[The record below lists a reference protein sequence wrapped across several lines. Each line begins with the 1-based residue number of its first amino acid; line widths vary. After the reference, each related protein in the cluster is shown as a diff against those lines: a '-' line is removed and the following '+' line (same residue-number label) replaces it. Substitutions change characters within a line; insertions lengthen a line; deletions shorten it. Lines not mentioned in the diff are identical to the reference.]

1 MTASSI
7 RRAWTRQL
15 SPLTPFH
22 LQSPSATH
30 PPSSLNIMHPHDV
43 LHPTPVRDLKRT
55 VTDLEFGSE
64 PASKRTRLSP
74 DQLPTPPYS
83 TQDGYPEQSSRLC
96 DSSDWR
102 ERLKSSLLRRLDNHY
117 PPSTKQLTANPQLR
131 AWLDAVPYPR
141 ADSCP
146 ASPHIFSQPSCPS
159 RSDYVELKR
168 PQSCEARFDLVRH
181 KRPVSGSDPK
191 PKRPRLTLTALQNM
205 SQQESQYA
213 ESLVPRSNSSSNKA
227 PGTSDAAYI
236 DTLYGHGIVMDLSGR
251 KIPEELTP
259 LKERILQKRSSPQLD
274 DQAVFEVMD
283 AAEELAYNSEGPT
296 NKILRTPMFPLGYG
310 GLVEGGNTQWN
321 TVAMPNNPQC
331 DNKLS
336 APKPDAYLAYPR
348 GAKSPWTVKQ
358 NNVVNH
364 PRVRPY
370 SQPAKRNTFPSLIVE
385 LKAES
390 AGGVLTTAEAQAAGG
405 GSHSVNTILWL
416 LEEAKAAGLAEV
428 DLMQDTVSFSV
439 VSSHRQAVAY
449 LHWLDPKEKHFY
461 MSYLKSYSTFEAD
474 SIRGCNNTIKNI
486 IDNAEG
492 PRKIK
497 IGEALVTLE
506 PIKGS
511 WNLQPTVTNPPTPNA
526 SFSGDPRPRKR
537 GRDSQ
542 V

>member
-1 MTASSI
+1 
-7 RRAWTRQL
+7 
-15 SPLTPFH
+15 
-22 LQSPSATH
+22 
-30 PPSSLNIMHPHDV
+30 MHPHDV
-43 LHPTPVRDLKRT
+43 LHPTPVRDLKRAL
-55 VTDLEFGSE
+55 TDLEFDSE
-64 PASKRTRLSP
+64 PASKRTWLSP
-74 DQLPTPPYS
+74 NQLPTPPYS
-83 TQDGYPEQSSRLC
+83 TQDEHPEQPSPLC

-102 ERLKSSLLRRLDNHY
+102 ERLKSSLLRPLDNHY
-117 PPSTKQLTANPQLR
+117 PPTTKQLTANPRLS

-146 ASPHIFSQPSCPS
+146 ATRAFSPLSCPS
-159 RSDYVELKR
+159 RSGYVELKR
-168 PQSCEARFDLVRH
+168 PQSCEARFDLVRC
-181 KRPVSGSDPK
+181 KQPASGSDPK
-191 PKRPRLTLTALQNM
+191 PKRTRLTLTALQKM
-205 SQQESQYA
+205 SQKESQYT

-251 KIPEELTP
+251 KIPQELVP
-259 LKERILQKRSSPQLD
+259 LKERVLQKRSSPQVD
-274 DQAVFEVMD
+274 DQAVFAVME

-296 NKILRTPMFPLGYG
+296 NKILRTSMFPLGYG
-310 GLVEGGNTQWN
+310 GLVEDGNTQWN

-348 GAKSPWTVKQ
+348 GSKSPWTVKQ

-370 SQPAKRNTFPSLIVE
+370 SQPAKRNTFPALSLE

-390 AGGVLTTAEAQAAGG
+390 AGGVLTTAEAQAAGS
-405 GSHSVNTILWL
+405 GSHSVSSMLWF
-416 LEEAKAAGLAEV
+416 LEEAKAAGLTEV

-439 VSSHRQAVAY
+439 VASHRQAVAY
-449 LHWLDPKEKHFY
+449 LHWLDPKERHFY
-461 MSYLKSYSTFEAD
+461 MSYLRSYSTFEAD
-474 SIRGCNNTIKNI
+474 GIRGCNNTIKNI
-486 IDNAEG
+486 IDNAQG

-506 PIKGS
+506 PIVGS
-511 WNLQPTVTNPPTPNA
+511 WNPQPTATNPPTPKT
-526 SFSGDPRPRKR
+526 SFNGDPRPRKR

>member
-1 MTASSI
+1 
-7 RRAWTRQL
+7 
-15 SPLTPFH
+15 
-22 LQSPSATH
+22 
-30 PPSSLNIMHPHDV
+30 MHPQDV
-43 LHPTPVRDLKRT
+43 LHPTPVRDLKHT
-55 VTDLEFGSE
+55 LTNLEFDSE
-64 PASKRTRLSP
+64 PASKRTRLS

-83 TQDGYPEQSSRLC
+83 SQDGHPEQSSTLS

-102 ERLKSSLLRRLDNHY
+102 ERLKSSLLRPLEHC
-117 PPSTKQLTANPQLR
+117 PPTTKQLTANRQLS

-146 ASPHIFSQPSCPS
+146 ATPRIFSPPSCSS
-159 RSDYVELKR
+159 RSDYVEFKR
-168 PQSCEARFDLVRH
+168 PQSCEACFDLDRH
-181 KRPVSGSDPK
+181 KRPANDSDPK
-191 PKRPRLTLTALQNM
+191 PKRARLTLTTLQKM
-205 SQQESQYA
+205 SQQESQFA
-213 ESLVPRSNSSSNKA
+213 ENPVPRSNSSSNKA
-227 PGTSDAAYI
+227 PGTSDATYI

-251 KIPEELTP
+251 KIPEELMP

-274 DQAVFEVMD
+274 DQAVFAVMD

-348 GAKSPWTVKQ
+348 GSKSPWTVKQ

-364 PRVRPY
+364 PRVRVY
-370 SQPAKRNTFPSLIVE
+370 SQPAKRNTFPSLSLE

-390 AGGVLTTAEAQAAGG
+390 AGGVLTTAEAQAAGS
-405 GSHSVNTILWL
+405 GSHSVNSILWL
-416 LEEAKAAGLAEV
+416 LEEAEAAGLTEV
-428 DLMQDTVSFSV
+428 NLMRDTVSFSI
-439 VSSHRQAVAY
+439 VSSHRQAIAY
-449 LHWLDPKEKHFY
+449 LHWLDPKEEHIY
-461 MSYLKSYSTFEAD
+461 MSYLRSYSTFEAD
-474 SIRGCNNTIKNI
+474 GIRGCNNTIKNI
-486 IDNAEG
+486 IDNAKG
-492 PRKIK
+492 PRQIK

-511 WNLQPTVTNPPTPNA
+511 WNPQSIVTNPPTPNT

-537 GRDSQ
+537 GRDLQ

>member
-1 MTASSI
+1 MWPTGPTIACRALSVLCPFSI
-7 RRAWTRQL
+7 YEV
-15 SPLTPFH
+15 H
-22 LQSPSATH
+22 LQFILF
-30 PPSSLNIMHPHDV
+30 SSLNVMHPHDV
-43 LHPTPVRDLKRT
+43 LYPTPVRDLKRT
-55 VTDLEFGSE
+55 VTDLELGSE
-64 PASKRTRLSP
+64 LASKRTRLSP

-83 TQDGYPEQSSRLC
+83 IQNGHTEQSSRLC

-102 ERLKSSLLRRLDNHY
+102 ERLKSSLLRPFDNHY
-117 PPSTKQLTANPQLR
+117 SPTNKQLTANPQLR
-131 AWLDAVPYPR
+131 AWLDAIPYPR

-146 ASPHIFSQPSCPS
+146 AISPIFPPPSCPS

-168 PQSCEARFDLVRH
+168 PRSCEARFDFARH
-181 KRPVSGSDPK
+181 KRPASGSNPK
-191 PKRPRLTLTALQNM
+191 SRRAGLTLTALQNM
-205 SQQESQYA
+205 SQQESRYA
-213 ESLVPRSNSSSNKA
+213 ESLGPRSNSSSHKA

-251 KIPEELTP
+251 KVPEELTP
-259 LKERILQKRSSPQLD
+259 LKERILQKRSSPQLN
-274 DQAVFEVMD
+274 DQDVFVVMD
-283 AAEELAYNSEGPT
+283 AAEELAFNSEGPT

-370 SQPAKRNTFPSLIVE
+370 SQPAKRNTFPSLSLE

-390 AGGVLTTAEAQAAGG
+390 AGGVLTTAEAQAAGS
-405 GSHSVNTILWL
+405 GSHSVNSTLWL
-416 LEEAKAAGLAEV
+416 LEEAKAAGLTEV
-428 DLMQDTVSFSV
+428 DLMQDTVSFSI
-439 VSSHRQAVAY
+439 VSSHRQAVVY
-449 LHWLDPKEKHFY
+449 LHWLDPKEKNFY
-461 MSYLKSYSTFEAD
+461 MSYLKSYSTFDAD
-474 SIRGCNNTIKNI
+474 GIRGCNNTIKNI
-486 IDNAEG
+486 IDNAKG
-492 PRKIK
+492 PRKIQ
-497 IGEALVTLE
+497 IGKALITLE

-511 WNLQPTVTNPPTPNA
+511 WNLQPLPTNPPTPNT

-537 GRDSQ
+537 GRDS
-542 V
+542 

>member
-1 MTASSI
+1 
-7 RRAWTRQL
+7 
-15 SPLTPFH
+15 
-22 LQSPSATH
+22 
-30 PPSSLNIMHPHDV
+30 MHHHEV
-43 LHPTPVRDLKRT
+43 LHPTPVRNLKRT
-55 VTDLEFGSE
+55 LIDLEVDLE
-64 PASKRTRLSP
+64 PASKRTRLSL
-74 DQLPTPPYS
+74 DQLPTPPHS
-83 TQDGYPEQSSRLC
+83 IQDRYPEQLNSLC

-102 ERLKSSLLRRLDNHY
+102 ERLKSSLLKPLDNHY
-117 PPSTKQLTANPQLR
+117 PHTTKQLTANPRLS
-131 AWLDAVPYPR
+131 AWLDAVSHPR

-146 ASPHIFSQPSCPS
+146 ASPRIFSLPSSPFGS
-159 RSDYVELKR
+159 HYVQLKR

-181 KRPVSGSDPK
+181 KRPASGLDPK
-191 PKRPRLTLTALQNM
+191 PKRARLTLTALQRM

-236 DTLYGHGIVMDLSGR
+236 DTLYSHGIVMDLSGR
-251 KIPEELTP
+251 KIPKELTP

-274 DQAVFEVMD
+274 DSAVFSVMD

-296 NKILRTPMFPLGYG
+296 NKILRTPMFPLEYG

-348 GAKSPWTVKQ
+348 GSKSPWTVKQ
-358 NNVVNH
+358 NNVINH

-370 SQPAKRNTFPSLIVE
+370 SQPAKRNTFPSLSLE

-390 AGGVLTTAEAQAAGG
+390 AGGVLTTAEAQAAGS
-405 GSHSVNTILWL
+405 GSHSVKSILWL
-416 LEEAKAAGLAEV
+416 LEEAKAAGLTEV
-428 DLMQDTVSFSV
+428 DLMQDTVSFSF

-449 LHWLDPKEKHFY
+449 LHWLDPKERHFY
-461 MSYLKSYSTFEAD
+461 MSYLRSYSTFEAD
-474 SIRGCNNTIKNI
+474 GIRGCNNTIKNI
-486 IDNAEG
+486 IDNAKG

-506 PIKGS
+506 PIKDS
-511 WNLQPTVTNPPTPNA
+511 WNPLPTVTNQPTPNS
-526 SFSGDPRPRKR
+526 SFVGDPRSRKR
-537 GRDSQ
+537 GRND
-542 V
+542 

>member
-1 MTASSI
+1 
-7 RRAWTRQL
+7 
-15 SPLTPFH
+15 
-22 LQSPSATH
+22 
-30 PPSSLNIMHPHDV
+30 MHPHNV
-43 LHPTPVRDLKRT
+43 LHPTPMRDLKRT
-55 VTDLEFGSE
+55 LTDLEFDSE
-64 PASKRTRLSP
+64 PASKRTRLSL

-83 TQDGYPEQSSRLC
+83 TQDKHPEQSSFLC
-96 DSSDWR
+96 DSLDWR
-102 ERLKSSLLRRLDNHY
+102 ERLKSSLLRPLDSHY
-117 PPSTKQLTANPQLR
+117 PPTTKQVTANPQLS

-146 ASPHIFSQPSCPS
+146 ASPRTFLPPSCPS
-159 RSDYVELKR
+159 RSDHIELKR

-181 KRPVSGSDPK
+181 KRPVSGLDLK
-191 PKRPRLTLTALQNM
+191 PKHARLTLTALQKM
-205 SQQESQYA
+205 SKQESQYA

-251 KIPEELTP
+251 KIPQELTP

-274 DQAVFEVMD
+274 DQAVFAVMD

-331 DNKLS
+331 DTKLS
-336 APKPDAYLAYPR
+336 APKPDFYLAYPR
-348 GAKSPWTVKQ
+348 GSKSPWTVKQ

-370 SQPAKRNTFPSLIVE
+370 SQPAKRNTFPSLSFE

-390 AGGVLTTAEAQAAGG
+390 AGGVLTTAEAQAAGS
-405 GSHSVNTILWL
+405 GSHSVNSMRWL
-416 LEEAKAAGLAEV
+416 LEEAKAAGLTEV

-439 VSSHRQAVAY
+439 VASHRQTVAY

-461 MSYLKSYSTFEAD
+461 MSYLRSYSTFEAD
-474 SIRGCNNTIKNI
+474 GIQGCNNTIKNM
-486 IDNAEG
+486 IDNAQG
-492 PRKIK
+492 ARKNQ

-506 PIKGS
+506 PITGS
-511 WNLQPTVTNPPTPNA
+511 WNPQPATTNPPTPNT